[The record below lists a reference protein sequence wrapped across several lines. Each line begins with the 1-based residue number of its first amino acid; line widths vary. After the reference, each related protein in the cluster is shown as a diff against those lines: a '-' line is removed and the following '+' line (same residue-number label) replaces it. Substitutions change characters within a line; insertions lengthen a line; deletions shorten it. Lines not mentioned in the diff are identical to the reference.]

1 MDVDLHLQ
9 LPDGASCA
17 NAEEE
22 IKAATE
28 ILGYP
33 GRMAIKERSG
43 AKRSRAWGPGRY
55 WVDISPADYEWTD
68 NSVSMLSHI
77 PHTHRRLTV
86 MNRR

>member
-1 MDVDLHLQ
+1 
-9 LPDGASCA
+9 
-17 NAEEE
+17 
-22 IKAATE
+22 
-28 ILGYP
+28 
-33 GRMAIKERSG
+33 MAIKERSG
-43 AKRSRAWGPGRY
+43 AKQTPIKGPITY